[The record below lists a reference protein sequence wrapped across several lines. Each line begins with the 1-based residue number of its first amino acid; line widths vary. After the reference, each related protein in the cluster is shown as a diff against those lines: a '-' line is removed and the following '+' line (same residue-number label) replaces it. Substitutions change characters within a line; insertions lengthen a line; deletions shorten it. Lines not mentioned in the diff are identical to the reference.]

1 MLCRE
6 GGRALTP
13 GRGSGYGQV
22 NFWLAVAIVV
32 LRSSTAWRRRRRA
45 VHLDGGPGDNR
56 GGVTSPTHDHAP
68 FTAALGV
75 RRTLRVLIA
84 VVAFAT
90 VAGLVLWWP
99 SDGAGISTG
108 IDGQG
113 DRVDATVTGD
123 APVDCAGPALDP
135 PARCEEVQIEVT
147 SGANAGATGAFQL
160 FPDSEGPTPDFEA
173 GDKIVV
179 VEFVL
184 GDTGELAYSFADHQR
199 TRPLVVLAVL
209 FVLAVVALGRFQ
221 GIRALAGL
229 AVSGLVLFGYVF
241 PALLDGQP
249 PLPVALVSASVIAF
263 AALYL
268 THGVS
273 DTTTVALL
281 GTMAALALTGVL
293 GYVFTAAAQITGL
306 ASEDQIFLLISAD
319 GIDLRGLVLAGIIIG
334 SLGVLDDVTVTQ
346 VSAVARLHEA
356 NPGYTVR
363 DLYRTGV
370 HIGRDHIASTVNT
383 LVLAY
388 AGAGLPLLLFYSNV
402 GIGLTESITSE
413 VVAVEIIRTLVGS
426 IGLVSAVPLT
436 TLLAALVVTG
446 SGLPALSQPRR
457 LAATRP
463 DQPEREP
470 EWDDFGPTE

>member
-1 MLCRE
+1 ME
-6 GGRALTP
+6 
-13 GRGSGYGQV
+13 
-22 NFWLAVAIVV
+22 AVSA
-32 LRSSTAWRRRRRA
+32 
-45 VHLDGGPGDNR
+45 HN
-56 GGVTSPTHDHAP
+56 HDHGHDHTPLSA
-68 FTAALGV
+68 THGV
-75 RRTLRVLIA
+75 RRVLRILIA
-84 VVAFAT
+84 VVAVAT
-90 VAGLVLWWP
+90 VAGLAIWWP
-99 SDGAGISTG
+99 GERAGVPAG
-108 IDGQG
+108 LEGQG
-113 DRVDATVTGD
+113 TRVDATVTGE
-123 APVDCAGPALDP
+123 APIDCAGLDFGVSIQ
-135 PARCEEVQIEVT
+135 CNEILIEIT
-147 SGANAGATGAFQL
+147 SGDRAGSTGSFEQY
-160 FPDSEGPTPDFEA
+160 PDAQAAAPTFEA

-179 VEFVL
+179 IEYEV
-184 GDTGELAYSFADHQR
+184 GDTGERAYTFADYQR
-199 TRPLVVLAVL
+199 GRPLIVLGAL

-221 GIRALAGL
+221 GLRALAGL
-229 AVSGLVLFGYVF
+229 VVSAVVLFGYIF

-268 THGVS
+268 AHGVN

-281 GTMAALALTGVL
+281 GTLSALTLTGIL
-293 GYVFTAAAQITGL
+293 GAIFTAAAQITGV
-306 ASEDQIFLLISAD
+306 ASEDQIYLLVSAE

-356 NPGYTVR
+356 NPDYTVR

-388 AGAGLPLLLFYSNV
+388 AGAALPLLLFYSNV

-413 VVAVEIIRTLVGS
+413 IIAVEIIRTLVGS

-446 SGLPALSQPRR
+446 AGVPKLRR
-457 LAATRP
+457 RSTTPPEASAATP
-463 DQPEREP
+463 ATPEPPTTWDAFEP
-470 EWDDFGPTE
+470 TAEDF